1 MEAVTAA
8 VATVAVIMAEGIVA
22 AAVIMVA
29 AEDIISVVEDAISAA
44 GIMAA
49 AIFTAARR
57 ISVRSPGIA
66 RFPPSA
72 RISRAAAAL

>member
-1 MEAVTAA
+1 V
-8 VATVAVIMAEGIVA
+8 VTVAVIMAEGIVA

-29 AEDIISVVEDAISAA
+29 VTATISAA

-57 ISVRSPGIA
+57 IYQSAGFELVASEPHATFGVPLKVVFDDGRFTARSV
-66 RFPPSA
+66 
-72 RISRAAAAL
+72 

>member
-29 AEDIISVVEDAISAA
+29 VTATISVA

-66 RFPPSA
+66 RFPRRA

>member
-1 MEAVTAA
+1 MAAATAA
-8 VATVAVIMAEGIVA
+8 VDTMVGATTVAVITA
-22 AAVIMVA
+22 AVDTMVAVIMVA
-29 AEDIISVVEDAISAA
+29 VTATISVA